1 MKKISVLLLALFVCQ
16 FFIYAETREEQIP
29 ISFASDVAS
38 VAGFS
43 GSAVNTIGKVT
54 NISKPREFDYD
65 SNSRTY
71 IVREPIYA
79 YVQIF
84 TTAPIEVRLQLT
96 PLIAQNNKDV
106 KLQWSTSN
114 TLPYYDSG
122 LVQTGTKVLSSEDGA
137 VVIFKDGESN
147 VPRPRSWLISPVLT
161 AEEVNEKAGNEDV
174 FEASMIISLY
184 AI

>member
-1 MKKISVLLLALFVCQ
+1 MKKISVLLLALFICQ
-16 FFIYAETREEQIP
+16 FIYADPREEQIP

-43 GSAVNTIGKVT
+43 GSAVNTIGKVA
-54 NISKPREFDYD
+54 NISEPREFDYD

-71 IVREPIYA
+71 IVKEPIYA

-84 TTAPIEVRLQLT
+84 TTAPVEVRLQLT

-122 LVQTGTKVLSSEDGA
+122 LVQTGTKVLSSEGGA